1 MRQPGR
7 GQMGWEIWMGTFDK
21 GMLDEVLL
29 LNFEVKIRSQIVT
42 NKVEVESRLGWLSLE
57 QTDPAIHEAI
67 EQEARRQ
74 HDKLEMIASENY
86 TSRAVMEATGSILTN
101 KYAEGYPGQRYYGGC
116 EVVDKIENLARDRAK
131 ELFGAEHANVQP
143 HSGSQANMAAYIGL
157 LQATDSVLAM
167 DLAQGGH
174 LTHGSRIN
182 FSGRLYHFIS
192 YGVDRKTEIIDYD
205 QVHSLAVAV
214 KPKMIVAGYTAYPR
228 HIDFARFRE
237 IADEVGALLLV
248 DMAHISGLVAAK
260 VHPDPVPFA
269 DVVTSSTHKT
279 LRGPR
284 GGMVLSK
291 EEHARAIDRGAFPG
305 IQGGPLMHVIAGK
318 AVCYAEAM
326 QPEFRTYAERV
337 VENARALGEAL
348 KSEGVRLVTDGTD
361 NHMLLVDLR
370 PLGVTGAVAEEAL
383 DRAGITVN
391 KNMIPYDPESPKVT
405 SGIRVGTP
413 ALTSRGFGVDEMAVV
428 ARLIGEVLRNL
439 DDGTTQDHVR
449 QQVGDLARVFP
460 VPGT

>member
-1 MRQPGR
+1 
-7 GQMGWEIWMGTFDK
+7 
-21 GMLDEVLL
+21 
-29 LNFEVKIRSQIVT
+29 VT
-42 NKVEVESRLGWLSLE
+42 NKIEVESRLGWLSLKQE
-57 QTDPAIHEAI
+57 DPAIYDAI

-74 HDKLEMIASENY
+74 HDKLELIASENY

-116 EVVDKIENLARDRAK
+116 EVVDKIENLARDRAR

-143 HSGSQANMAAYIGL
+143 HSGSQANMAAYFGL

-205 QVHSLAVAV
+205 QVHSLAVAI

-228 HIDFARFRE
+228 QIDFARFRE

-260 VHPDPVPFA
+260 VHPNPVPYA

-284 GGMVLSK
+284 GGMILSK
-291 EEHARAIDRGAFPG
+291 EEHARAIDRGTFPG

-318 AVCYAEAM
+318 AVSFAEAM
-326 QPEFRTYAERV
+326 QPEFRTYTEQV

-348 KSEGVRLVTDGTD
+348 KSEGVRLVTGGTD

-370 PLGVTGAVAEEAL
+370 PLGVTGDVAEVAL
-383 DRAGITVN
+383 DHAGITVN
-391 KNMIPYDPESPKVT
+391 KNMIPYDPEPPKVT

-413 ALTSRGFGVDEMAVV
+413 ALTSRGFGVDEMTTIAH
-428 ARLIGEVLRNL
+428 LIGEVLRNL

-449 QQVGDLARVFP
+449 QQVRDLADVFP
-460 VPGT
+460 VPGI

>member
-1 MRQPGR
+1 M
-7 GQMGWEIWMGTFDK
+7 
-21 GMLDEVLL
+21 
-29 LNFEVKIRSQIVT
+29 T
-42 NKVEVESRLGWLSLE
+42 NKVEVESRLGWLSLKQE
-57 QTDPAIHEAI
+57 DPAIYKAI

-74 HDKLEMIASENY
+74 HDKLELIASENY
-86 TSRAVMEATGSILTN
+86 TSRAVLEATGSILTN

-116 EVVDKIENLARDRAK
+116 EVVDKIENLARDRAR

-143 HSGSQANMAAYIGL
+143 HSGSQANMAAYFGL

-205 QVHSLAVAV
+205 QVHSLAVAI

-228 HIDFARFRE
+228 RIDFARFRE

-248 DMAHISGLVAAK
+248 DMAHISGLVAAR
-260 VHPDPVPFA
+260 VHPNPVPYA

-284 GGMVLSK
+284 GGMILSK

-305 IQGGPLMHVIAGK
+305 IQGGPLMHVIAAK
-318 AVCYAEAM
+318 AVSFAEAM

-370 PLGVTGAVAEEAL
+370 PLGVTGDVAEVAL
-383 DRAGITVN
+383 DQAGITVN

-413 ALTSRGFGVDEMAVV
+413 ALTSRGFGVDDMKAI
-428 ARLIGEVLRNL
+428 AGLIGDVLRNVE
-439 DDGTTQDHVR
+439 DGTTRDHVR
-449 QQVGDLARVFP
+449 QQVRDLAQLFP
-460 VPGT
+460 VPGMD